1 MFKVGKKP
9 DQPTNTP
16 TSAAAPASNVPNQ
29 TPPPV
34 ANNTSPENNHQPLQS
49 TMYAPSNTRALTDSE
64 SLARDIKEGTL
75 NGFVGTG
82 TQLNGD
88 VTFKG
93 MLRIDGHVTGHITS
107 EGGTLIVSN
116 GGQLDA
122 SVDVAIATI
131 NGTVNGDIVAGKKI
145 ELGRAAKVSGNL
157 QTPSLV
163 IEQGAIFEGTCRM
176 QHLKE
181 TQARQ
186 REQDARAAV
195 AAKHSAPAP
204 SSASP
209 ETAIASTASQTPK
222 PSS

>member
-1 MFKVGKKP
+1 MFRVGKKT
-9 DQPTNTP
+9 DQPTETP
-16 TSAAAPASNVPNQ
+16 TSAAAPASAVPNHA
-29 TPPPV
+29 PPLAAMP
-34 ANNTSPENNHQPLQS
+34 PENNHQPLQN
-49 TMYAPSNTRALTDSE
+49 TMYAPSSTRALTDSE

-82 TQLNGD
+82 TLLSGD
-88 VTFKG
+88 IMFKG

-116 GGQLDA
+116 GGQVDA
-122 SVDVAIATI
+122 NIDVAISTI
-131 NGTVNGDIVAGKKI
+131 NGAVNGDIIASKRI

-181 TQARQ
+181 SQARQ
-186 REQDARAAV
+186 REQEARAAITG
-195 AAKHSAPAP
+195 APKPAVPSTAP
-204 SSASP
+204 
-209 ETAIASTASQTPK
+209 STASAQAMPQTPK
-222 PSS
+222 PTN